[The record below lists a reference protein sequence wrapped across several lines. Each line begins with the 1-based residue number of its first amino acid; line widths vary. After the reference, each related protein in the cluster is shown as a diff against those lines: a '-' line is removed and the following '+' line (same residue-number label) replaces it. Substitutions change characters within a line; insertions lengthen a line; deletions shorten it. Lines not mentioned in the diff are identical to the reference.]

1 MWKIAKKLLFLGIS
15 IITIECSFPCITL
28 AWDCIFGFW
37 SNCGVSDIQVPWSE
51 EKQNDALLHTIQT
64 AINRILW
71 LLALISLILSL
82 YAWFKM
88 LTSGW
93 DSKKY
98 GEGFGILKSAALWL
112 AIIWTSR
119 LIVSLIFYIING
131 SINWNISWW

>member
-1 MWKIAKKLLFLGIS
+1 MWKIAKRLLLFGASIIS
-15 IITIECSFPCITL
+15 IGWLTPCITH
-28 AWDCIFGFW
+28 AWDCEFGFW
-37 SNCGVSDIQVPWSE
+37 SDCGVSEVKVPGSVE
-51 EKQNDALLHTIQT
+51 HQEDALLHTIQT
-64 AINRILW
+64 AINWILW